1 MGLIWTLKK
10 TMVLRRDLYRPSD
23 LRAALAEHAGVRLSL
38 PAVGSLIN
46 KQPEALRLRTIQAI
60 CNTLNCRL
68 SDFCE
73 VEPDGFA
80 RSGVSLAGADPRPL
94 YGRPK
99 SSEAVLFPA
108 PSQFA
113 TDIDD

>member
-38 PAVGSLIN
+38 PAIGSLIN

-60 CNTLNCRL
+60 CNTLNTATQWSAADATRSIL
-68 SDFCE
+68 EANF
-73 VEPDGFA
+73 DGSYIVA
-80 RSGVSLAGADPRPL
+80 GTELAPEIAG
-94 YGRPK
+94 G
-99 SSEAVLFPA
+99 
-108 PSQFA
+108 
-113 TDIDD
+113 